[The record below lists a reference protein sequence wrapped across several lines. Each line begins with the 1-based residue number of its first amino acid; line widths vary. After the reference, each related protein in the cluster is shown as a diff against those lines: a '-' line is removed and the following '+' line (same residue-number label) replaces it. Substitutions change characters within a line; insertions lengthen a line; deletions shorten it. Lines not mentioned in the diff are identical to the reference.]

1 MDVLFVRG
9 AFSTQMAVL
18 AGHALAAFAIGLPLF
33 ALVKILTPGFFA
45 RGDTVTP
52 LKIGVAAVVLNL
64 GMNLVFMHP
73 LKAVGPALATS
84 LASAF
89 NVAVLAVIL
98 HRRGHFALD
107 AGALRRVPRILLA
120 GALMA
125 AAIWWVETMLAP
137 GKTTIAGFLLL
148 TLAGG
153 VAYGGGGIL
162 LGAFDL
168 TQLKLLVRRR
178 RPKPA

>member
-1 MDVLFVRG
+1 
-9 AFSTQMAVL
+9 
-18 AGHALAAFAIGLPLF
+18 
-33 ALVKILTPGFFA
+33 
-45 RGDTVTP
+45 
-52 LKIGVAAVVLNL
+52 
-64 GMNLVFMHP
+64 MHP

-89 NVAVLAVIL
+89 NAVVLAVIL

-107 AGALRRVPRILLA
+107 APAKRRVPRILLA

-125 AAIWWVETMLAP
+125 AAIWGTEFLLPP
-137 GKTTIAGFLLL
+137 GKTNILGFLLL
-148 TLAGG
+148 TLVGG

-168 TQLKLLVRRR
+168 SQLKALLRRR
-178 RPKPA
+178 RAKTA